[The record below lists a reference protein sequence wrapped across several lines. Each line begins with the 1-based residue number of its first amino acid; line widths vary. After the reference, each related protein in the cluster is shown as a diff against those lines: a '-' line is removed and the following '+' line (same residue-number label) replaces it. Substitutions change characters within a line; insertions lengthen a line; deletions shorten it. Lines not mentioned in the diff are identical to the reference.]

1 VLLFLFCYFSF
12 LNKIGSQLACVGER
26 HAPLFHVNTCSS
38 FYFLVFMAKAE
49 SLSTYMFMFMGKA
62 ESRSIYLLI
71 IWLETEN
78 ASCGS
83 WYIVLNNLM
92 LGNCFEL
99 SSRSCLSSCIM

>member
-1 VLLFLFCYFSF
+1 MLLFLFCYFSF

-38 FYFLVFMAKAE
+38 FYFLVFMAK
-49 SLSTYMFMFMGKA
+49 TK
-62 ESRSIYLLI
+62 SRSIYLLI

>member
-1 VLLFLFCYFSF
+1 MLLFLFCYFSF

-49 SLSTYMFMFMGKA
+49 SRST
-62 ESRSIYLLI
+62 YLLI
-71 IWLETEN
+71 IWLGTEN